1 MKRLIRGVGIGLVTM
16 TLLVSAR
23 SQILTVDK
31 AIEITLRHSPD
42 IDISRFDF
50 KGAIERSNFQKGYY
64 LPRLDLSAST
74 GKIGMEFSDQETM
87 DSTAVIGSLSA
98 SQLLYDFGKTGGRI
112 SAANEE
118 ANALQATMNQFIS
131 SKILQIKTR
140 YYDVLKVRSIIR
152 VNKKNIILQEGQL
165 RRAQRYYDTG
175 IKTIIDVSDA
185 QVRLTQAKLE
195 LNNSEYEL
203 KLRRAILEQA
213 MGYVPYGGKYELY
226 QKKLDLP
233 NVSRHLPGIKL
244 SPAQLEGFAYDHR
257 YELQSSKYFVER
269 AQSLVK
275 SEKGDYFPTLSLKGD
290 ILEQRLDQD
299 SANLNLMPDR
309 QWLAGVDLKWNLFA
323 GLQTDA
329 SVQEAK
335 INTMKASS
343 RVNEVRL
350 VIKRQVVEAYLGV
363 KRTKD
368 AVTLSESIAK
378 ASAKKFEQA
387 RKRYENDLSD
397 YIEYQDAQ
405 QGYIRSLGELVI
417 SYYDYYIAIAQL
429 DFSVGR

>member
-1 MKRLIRGVGIGLVTM
+1 MKRLIQGVGIGLVAV
-16 TLLVSAR
+16 TLSVSAK
-23 SQILTVDK
+23 SQILTIDK
-31 AIEITLRHSPD
+31 AVELALKHSPD

-50 KGAIERSNFQKGYY
+50 QGAIERSNFQKGYY
-64 LPRLDLSAST
+64 LPRLDMSAVAGKLGLEYKNQKNLS
-74 GKIGMEFSDQETM
+74 G
-87 DSTAVIGSLSA
+87 TALLGSLSA

-118 ANALQATMNQFIS
+118 ANALKATMNQFIS

-140 YYDVLKVRSIIR
+140 YYDVLKIKSIIR
-152 VNKKNIILQEGQL
+152 VNKKNIKLQEGQL

-185 QVRLTQAKLE
+185 QVRLTQAKLK

-203 KLRRAILEQA
+203 QLRRAILEQT
-213 MGYVPYGGKYELY
+213 MGYVPYSGKYELY

-233 NVSRHLPGIKL
+233 NVSHHLPGIKL

-257 YELQSSKYFVER
+257 YELQSSKYFVES
-269 AQSLVK
+269 AKSLVE
-275 SEKGDYFPTLSLKGD
+275 SEKGGYLPTLSLKGD
-290 ILEQRLDQD
+290 YTAQHVDENFIGVTPEQ
-299 SANLNLMPDR
+299 
-309 QWLAGVDLKWNLFA
+309 QWQAGVGVAWNLFA
-323 GLQTDA
+323 GKQTDA

-350 VIKRQVVEAYLGV
+350 NIKRQVIEAYLGV

-387 RKRYENDLSD
+387 KKRYENDLSD
-397 YIEYQDAQ
+397 YIELQDAQ
-405 QGYIRSLGELVI
+405 QGYIRSLGELVV
-417 SYYDYYIAIAQL
+417 SYYDYYIALSQL
-429 DFSVGR
+429 DFAVGR